1 MPDGDPNKN
10 TVYPNMIEF
19 KKEKEEERLE
29 SLVKKLKG
37 IFWRRM
43 KKEESNKI
51 DLLSRIPQL
60 KDFNRYFENDNYKW
74 YETMVSIRGAE
85 SHKPVCIV
93 KDKLGALNLEEIQK
107 IAIDATFYAACVFRF
122 VKTIWSP
129 CNI

>member
-1 MPDGDPNKN
+1 M
-10 TVYPNMIEF
+10 
-19 KKEKEEERLE
+19 E

-85 SHKPVCIV
+85 SHKPVRIV

-107 IAIDATFYAACVFRF
+107 ICYRYHFLCCMCLSV
-122 VKTIWSP
+122 
-129 CNI
+129 C